1 MGPVRLAIA
10 SLARGL
16 IGVNGFGCLNVLLM
30 VVVKGLLSPSTHLRG
45 ASWLAYAIGGADP
58 LQANCVGGYGAVK
71 RHFKIPAGNRL
82 SEDPAGAIKPALVA
96 RAPNRRGGFIWMNRD
111 LAAQMGTIAVGH
123 QNTCAVGALWIL
135 CEHQLS

>member
-16 IGVNGFGCLNVLLM
+16 VGVNGFGCLNVILL
-30 VVVKGLLSPSTHLRG
+30 VVVKGLPSAFTQRRG

-71 RHFKIPAGNRL
+71 RHFKIPAGNRF
-82 SEDPAGAIKPALVA
+82 SKNPAGAVKLALVA
-96 RAPNRRGGFIWMNRD
+96 RALNRCGRLVWMNRD
-111 LAAQMGTIAVGH
+111 LAAQMGAIAIEDKDVF
-123 QNTCAVGALWIL
+123 TVGALWIL
-135 CEHQLS
+135 RDLRLA